1 MVDNSS
7 QNVIAATDEDLSN
20 KGTQIGLSEFIKYK
34 EDFDPTRTISY
45 SSSDLYQKRL
55 AEKSK
60 QETDALVYG
69 GAAAGLAAL
78 LYKKAANDAGVTDLL
93 SRAPGARLMQQKLSK
108 QFLDNQAL
116 NIIAGAIDP
125 RMASQPLSTSLQ
137 SILMSLEE
145 MSPAQILRTLQ
156 LSSFNSLFV
165 ETIDQINQQR
175 HIQYSSISAYNNYY
189 KNLIFKESNISLTD
203 DDLMHGFVLH
213 KNKLYQ
219 GVLDEATGE
228 VSKGR
233 VLLNYATAVHT
244 NVKSAES
251 RSVNRVFEKFINS
264 YDTKLTKEMMDQE
277 PIAIL
282 GSSSKATARS
292 NWLKAYGRFSL
303 EIGAKS
309 LDNPLGFLEE
319 YINLTGTSDSSFV
332 NSDMFQT
339 FKKFTNFKLGTGGV
353 YDTSA
358 ADMMKRMGKNLAV
371 KGGIA
376 YVAYQGAEAVL
387 DAITPDSSVWS
398 NGIVAGL
405 ADTMGKAHI
414 KFASLWSD
422 NFQDLKK
429 SQEQAAPETTS
440 LSTLMGVPLAGAM
453 IGANY
458 TFFRRQFD
466 IMNNGL
472 ENTAIKY
479 AEKSIADGWRG
490 RVLDLVGKNTES
502 NIITKNAKVGAI
514 IGAAMVLPFLP
525 GALVGKSS
533 QELKDEYSG
542 KTEVAV
548 RRDRGWIGGGTA
560 YEGGQIKYHRKSLIN
575 VLSSDARTKTLYGDR
590 ENKRRLDPIFNPI
603 KYLQNPYKFEE
614 MHTQDMPMPVWGMD
628 VSYGSFLGQM
638 YKGTIGQVIKPTVVH
653 PEVIQLQK
661 DIKAL
666 DVKGSA
672 KDKVKE
678 LVAGKNNKGKVVVK
692 DGEGDNGRINLDS
705 DAYST
710 PENERKEVKSLISD
724 GLMLRKNAPTVEMYQ
739 RAFAGTY
746 SSLSDFVGIKG
757 FAGNLLFDAFSINPT
772 EQLRPELE
780 VSGSSTNFSETLDDT
795 QLGDMLG
802 FGEFLRRFVPQSS
815 ATKRDTVNPMRN
827 QMAPDWLPQNETK
840 YYQNFARG
848 NYYKNEMGTILNPG
862 SKGFETLNPELKG
875 INPNEYPLVYQYK
888 ILQNIARGSSEHI
901 AVRDYLTEHLDDLS
915 ADERDIFFEAYGQDK
930 ARDVEKQFFE
940 YKTEDEKS
948 KMGLLGLAQNAI
960 WESFSHKENPLEP
973 LLPFRPMAKFVHQRT
988 AEEDYIKTQL
998 MGSDVGIWTNPYSHF
1013 IKPAANR
1020 VRDLDIG
1027 QFKPEEALE
1036 KERVDTYFDKLG
1048 LVKAIRNNSAYDMQ
1062 RNITAMSYL
1071 GVNTASDINRF
1082 KNALPEGQSAYVESF
1097 SKEKDVKK
1105 RERILSMLPSD
1116 VGRVY
1121 QSIWQNIDVYD
1132 KAVATGQDPRK
1143 LLEEEYIRDTKKLQ
1157 DIMKIKLTRDEK
1169 QTIHDMVS
1177 TSQTNSDKDRM
1188 EQIEA
1193 AKVIRMKAAQQEA
1206 QEYLEHRGGMPSE
1219 KWVGWD
1225 PRLTTRDIKLKTL
1238 MVGKADIHRFGFWD
1252 KDQEKVE
1259 RMLVLDNEKE
1269 ITHNLQKIMA
1279 EKTANT
1285 HREYAIRRKLREAG
1299 FETSTIRSTPSSS
1312 NRLRI
1317 INNEG

>member
-78 LYKKAANDAGVTDLL
+78 LYKKASNDAGVTDLL

-189 KNLIFKESNISLTD
+189 KNLISKESNISLTD

-228 VSKGR
+228 FSKGR

-244 NVKSAES
+244 NVKSADS
-251 RSVNRVFEKFINS
+251 RSVNRIFEKFINS

-277 PIAIL
+277 PIAIV

-339 FKKFTNFKLGTGGV
+339 FKRFTNFKLGTGGV

-358 ADMMKRMGKNLAV
+358 ADMMKRMGKNLAI

-453 IGANY
+453 AGANY

-472 ENTAIKY
+472 ESTAIKY

-638 YKGTIGQVIKPTVVH
+638 YKGTIGQVIKPTVIH

-666 DVKGSA
+666 DVKSSA

-678 LVAGKNNKGKVVVK
+678 LVTGKNRKGESVVK
-692 DGEGDNGRINLDS
+692 DGEGDDGRINLDY
-705 DAYST
+705 DAYTT

-746 SSLSDFVGIKG
+746 SSLSDFVGVKG

-802 FGEFLRRFVPQSS
+802 FGEFLRRLVPQSS

-1027 QFKPEEALE
+1027 QFKPKEALE

-1062 RNITAMSYL
+1062 RNVTAMSYL
-1071 GVNTASDINRF
+1071 GVNTASDMNRF

-1143 LLEEEYIRDTKKLQ
+1143 LLEEEYIKDTKKLQ

-1177 TSQTNSDKDRM
+1177 TSQTNSDKDKM

-1259 RMLVLDNEKE
+1259 RMLVLDDEKE

>member
-1 MVDNSS
+1 MVDNNS

-69 GAAAGLAAL
+69 GAATGLAAL

-93 SRAPGARLMQQKLSK
+93 SKAPGARLMQQKLSK

-189 KNLIFKESNISLTD
+189 KNLILKESNISLTD
-203 DDLMHGFVLH
+203 QDLMHGFVLH

-219 GVLDEATGE
+219 GILDEASGE

-251 RSVNRVFEKFINS
+251 RSVNRIFEKFINS
-264 YDTKLTKEMMDQE
+264 YDTKLTREMMDQE

-282 GSSSKATARS
+282 GSSSKTAARS

-332 NSDMFQT
+332 NSDMFQN
-339 FKKFTNFKLGTGGV
+339 FKRFTDFKLGTGGV

-358 ADMMKRMGKNLAV
+358 ADMMKRMGKNLAI

-405 ADTMGKAHI
+405 ADTMGKAHV
-414 KFASLWSD
+414 KFASVWSD

-429 SQEQAAPETTS
+429 NQEQAAPESTS

-453 IGANY
+453 AGANY

-466 IMNNGL
+466 IMSNGL
-472 ENTAIKY
+472 EETAIKY

-560 YEGGQIKYHRKSLIN
+560 YEGGQVKYHRKSLIN

-590 ENKRRLDPIFNPI
+590 ENKRKLDPIFNPI

-638 YKGTIGQVIKPTVVH
+638 YKGTIGQFIKPTAIH
-653 PEVIQLQK
+653 PEVLQLQK

-672 KDKVKE
+672 KDKVRE
-678 LVAGKNNKGKVVVK
+678 LVTGKNKKGKVSVK
-692 DGEGDNGRINLDS
+692 EGEGDDGKINLDS

-746 SSLSDFVGIKG
+746 SSLSDFVGVKG

-780 VSGSSTNFSETLDDT
+780 VSGTSTNFSETLDDT

-815 ATKRDTVNPMRN
+815 ATKRETINPMRN
-827 QMAPDWLPQNETK
+827 QMAPNWLPQNETK

-848 NYYKNEMGTILNPG
+848 NYYKNEMGAILNPG
-862 SKGFETLNPELKG
+862 SKGFEALNPELKG
-875 INPNEYPLVYQYK
+875 INPNDYPLVYQYK

-901 AVRDYLTEHLDDLS
+901 AVRDYLTEHLDELS
-915 ADERDIFFEAYGQDK
+915 TNEKDIFFEAYGQDK

-940 YKTEDEKS
+940 YKTENEKS
-948 KMGLLGLAQNAI
+948 KMGLIGLAQNTL

-1020 VRDLDIG
+1020 VRDLDVG

-1036 KERVDTYFDKLG
+1036 KERVDAYFDKLG

-1071 GVNTASDINRF
+1071 GVNTAADINRF

-1105 RERILSMLPSD
+1105 RENILSMLPSD

-1143 LLEEEYIRDTKKLQ
+1143 LLEEEYIKDTKKLQ

-1169 QTIHDMVS
+1169 QTIHDTVS
-1177 TSQTNSDKDRM
+1177 SSQTDSDKDKM
-1188 EQIEA
+1188 EQIES

-1252 KDQEKVE
+1252 KDKEKVE
-1259 RMLVLDNEKE
+1259 RMLVLDGEKE

>member
-78 LYKKAANDAGVTDLL
+78 LYKKASNDAGVTDLL

-251 RSVNRVFEKFINS
+251 RSVNRIFEKFINS

-332 NSDMFQT
+332 NNDMFQT
-339 FKKFTNFKLGTGGV
+339 FKRFTNFKLGTGGV

-358 ADMMKRMGKNLAV
+358 ADMMKRMGKNLAI

-453 IGANY
+453 VGANY

-548 RRDRGWIGGGTA
+548 RRDRGWIAGGTA

-638 YKGTIGQVIKPTVVH
+638 YKGTVGQVIKPTVIH
-653 PEVIQLQK
+653 PEVLQLQK

-666 DVKGSA
+666 DVKSSA

-678 LVAGKNNKGKVVVK
+678 LVTGKNNKGKVV
-692 DGEGDNGRINLDS
+692 
-705 DAYST
+705 
-710 PENERKEVKSLISD
+710 
-724 GLMLRKNAPTVEMYQ
+724 
-739 RAFAGTY
+739 
-746 SSLSDFVGIKG
+746 
-757 FAGNLLFDAFSINPT
+757 
-772 EQLRPELE
+772 
-780 VSGSSTNFSETLDDT
+780 
-795 QLGDMLG
+795 
-802 FGEFLRRFVPQSS
+802 EF
-815 ATKRDTVNPMRN
+815 
-827 QMAPDWLPQNETK
+827 
-840 YYQNFARG
+840 
-848 NYYKNEMGTILNPG
+848 
-862 SKGFETLNPELKG
+862 
-875 INPNEYPLVYQYK
+875 
-888 ILQNIARGSSEHI
+888 
-901 AVRDYLTEHLDDLS
+901 EHL
-915 ADERDIFFEAYGQDK
+915 F
-930 ARDVEKQFFE
+930 
-940 YKTEDEKS
+940 
-948 KMGLLGLAQNAI
+948 
-960 WESFSHKENPLEP
+960 
-973 LLPFRPMAKFVHQRT
+973 
-988 AEEDYIKTQL
+988 
-998 MGSDVGIWTNPYSHF
+998 
-1013 IKPAANR
+1013 
-1020 VRDLDIG
+1020 
-1027 QFKPEEALE
+1027 
-1036 KERVDTYFDKLG
+1036 
-1048 LVKAIRNNSAYDMQ
+1048 
-1062 RNITAMSYL
+1062 
-1071 GVNTASDINRF
+1071 
-1082 KNALPEGQSAYVESF
+1082 
-1097 SKEKDVKK
+1097 
-1105 RERILSMLPSD
+1105 
-1116 VGRVY
+1116 
-1121 QSIWQNIDVYD
+1121 
-1132 KAVATGQDPRK
+1132 
-1143 LLEEEYIRDTKKLQ
+1143 
-1157 DIMKIKLTRDEK
+1157 
-1169 QTIHDMVS
+1169 
-1177 TSQTNSDKDRM
+1177 
-1188 EQIEA
+1188 
-1193 AKVIRMKAAQQEA
+1193 QQ
-1206 QEYLEHRGGMPSE
+1206 Q
-1219 KWVGWD
+1219 
-1225 PRLTTRDIKLKTL
+1225 
-1238 MVGKADIHRFGFWD
+1238 
-1252 KDQEKVE
+1252 
-1259 RMLVLDNEKE
+1259 
-1269 ITHNLQKIMA
+1269 
-1279 EKTANT
+1279 
-1285 HREYAIRRKLREAG
+1285 
-1299 FETSTIRSTPSSS
+1299 
-1312 NRLRI
+1312 
-1317 INNEG
+1317 